1 MTPSVDL
8 ARIEEACV
16 ELAGLEVHR
25 NEPMSRRTTL
35 GIGGPADLLV
45 VAHSEDEVA
54 RVLGVAERLGLP
66 QFVLGGGSNLLVG
79 DGGIRGIVLTLGG
92 ALATLSVLEGGRRI
106 EVGAGCSFARLT
118 QVALEQGW
126 RPAVGWFGT
135 PGQVGGALVM
145 NAGTRDGEIGDVV
158 VEVRAAT
165 SAGPMRLTHA
175 ACDFGYRKSAFPA
188 GAVLTGACLQC
199 DSHQSNEAEALKGM
213 AQGLLTR
220 RHATQPRL
228 RSAGSVFK
236 NPPNDFAGRLIEAAG
251 LKGHRVGAAQVSEVH
266 ANFVVNLGGA
276 TARDVLT
283 LAEHARAAVKQH
295 SGVELQWEVRRV
307 GDFQ

>member
-1 MTPSVDL
+1 MTQAVDP

-25 NEPMSRRTTL
+25 DEPMARRTTF

-45 VAHSEDEVA
+45 AAHAESDVV

-66 QFVLGGGSNLLVG
+66 HFVLGGGSNLLVG
-79 DGGIRGIVLTLGG
+79 DGGVRGIVLTLGG
-92 ALATLSVLEGGRRI
+92 ELAALSVLEGGARI
-106 EVGAGCSFARLT
+106 EVGAACSFPRLT

-145 NAGTRDGEIGDVV
+145 NAGTRDGELGDVV
-158 VEVRAAT
+158 VEVRMAT
-165 SAGPMRLTHA
+165 AGGLERLPRA
-175 ACDFGYRKSAFPA
+175 ACGFGYRRSVFPA

-213 AQGLLTR
+213 AQALLTR
-220 RHATQPRL
+220 RHATQPKL

-236 NPPNDFAGRLIEAAG
+236 NPPGDFAGRLIEAAG
-251 LKGHRVGAAQVSEVH
+251 LKGHRVGAAQISEVH